1 MEWDRNEWGGVE
13 IRRQR
18 VPGSLH
24 KGNLYHIRFTSTK
37 SLFSHS
43 SAQGTVFWS
52 AKCSHPKVFDMEH
65 QKRAWNV
72 VESCNLE
79 KDGKRVGFILVFGLP
94 SATFT
99 CRSRRAQAA
108 FRHRL
113 YRASLR
119 LCEAG
124 QRKHDSQ
131 LLWFLSEKGVIL
143 ALKILK
149 FPKNCIFVAIAK
161 FSEAEITDDGTVSS
175 VQWPSIRFQV
185 ESAPYS

>member
-1 MEWDRNEWGGVE
+1 MKVIRKSAPPGNCISGWSETGMNEKALKFGG
-13 IRRQR
+13 R
-18 VPGSLH
+18 GSLDLH
-24 KGNLYHIRFTSTK
+24 KGNLYHITLTSTK

-131 LLWFLSEKGVIL
+131 LL
-143 ALKILK
+143 
-149 FPKNCIFVAIAK
+149 
-161 FSEAEITDDGTVSS
+161 
-175 VQWPSIRFQV
+175 
-185 ESAPYS
+185 